1 MTQKKHLTPQY
12 AKTNMTS
19 SKHARAVG
27 DFYNLR
33 TNDFIE
39 VYGEVI
45 QAFRTNDIDEW
56 LTYTLHSMGL
66 SAHMN
71 ALDAG
76 CGICG
81 PARFYA
87 QQIQDLHLTACSI
100 SEVQVKQAK
109 ALNAAAGLSERIN
122 VQHLDYHLLSTAFP
136 AASFDLVYFLESFG
150 HSANQ
155 AQLLQEVYG
164 VLREGGTL
172 YIKDLFKAQDPDE
185 WKQQRID
192 ELCEDINQAYH
203 YHIPS
208 LEAFLGAARKCGF
221 RLEWVRI
228 PQVKRET
235 FEHLQI
241 SNDFQELFDVGKIET
256 WSDYVFPIDFYEVK
270 LIKPKALAPADL
282 HKYFMNQDA
291 AV

>member
-1 MTQKKHLTPQY
+1 MDQKSDLTKKHLNANTR
-12 AKTNMTS
+12 S

-45 QAFRTNDIDEW
+45 QAFRTNDIAEW
-56 LTYTLHSMGL
+56 LSYTLHSMGL
-66 SAHMN
+66 AAHMN
-71 ALDAG
+71 VLDAG

-87 QQIQDLHLTACSI
+87 QQIQDLQITACSI
-100 SEVQVKQAK
+100 SEVQVEQAK
-109 ALNAAAGLSERIN
+109 ELIAAAGLTERIK

-155 AQLLQEVYG
+155 AQLLKEVFE

-203 YHIPS
+203 YHIPA
-208 LEAFLGAARKCGF
+208 LEVFLEAARKCGF

-228 PQVKRET
+228 PQVNIET
-235 FEHLQI
+235 FEHLKI
-241 SNDFQELFDVGKIET
+241 SNDFQELFEVGKIET

-270 LIKPKALAPADL
+270 LIKPKSLSPADL